1 MSNVEDRRDYGTF
14 IPSFLDD
21 FRLDPMAF
29 RLYAHIARRAGSGIC
44 WESIDRMAEVC
55 QMNRKTAYKSFDI
68 LKSQN
73 MILVEKRKGQTSLI
87 TLTNHTVWEP
97 IPNKGQVTPIPN
109 QVHPYT
115 KSGIPPVPN
124 QGQPP
129 IPDLVQPPVPNQ
141 GHKGIPIKV
150 IPLSESIEG
159 KNTHKE
165 DFLESEN
172 PENSFPE
179 EKKEPDAIAS
189 NPEIKET
196 PPPTPAPLRRAKI
209 SDIEKFE
216 QKWQAEN
223 NLIDCKKLSR
233 DSGFKKFV
241 LARFQKL
248 PSSKKGDWTPDFA
261 DAGNYIAAGQ
271 FDLKRR
277 GEIELIHEAFTE
289 YQRSQLEATQPTSSS
304 DRQPMPERSAVPT
317 NLKNLIQ
324 K

>member
-1 MSNVEDRRDYGTF
+1 MSRDEVKNSHQINFWMTPNGFVDDGHISFMGASAFTVYCVLMRYSSSSSKQCFPSYSKLQEKTGFSRATIAKAIEQLVFQGYIRKLNVGNSVNKSTIYEL
-14 IPSFLDD
+14 LD
-21 FRLDPMAF
+21 L
-29 RLYAHIARRAGSGIC
+29 S
-44 WESIDRMAEVC
+44 
-55 QMNRKTAYKSFDI
+55 
-68 LKSQN
+68 
-73 MILVEKRKGQTSLI
+73 
-87 TLTNHTVWEP
+87 
-97 IPNKGQVTPIPN
+97 
-109 QVHPYT
+109 
-115 KSGIPPVPN
+115 
-124 QGQPP
+124 
-129 IPDLVQPPVPNQ
+129 LVQSPDQSKNLTSSKNELVQKMSATSSKNEPQLVQKMNS
-141 GHKGIPIKV
+141 INTYIKNTNF
-150 IPLSESIEG
+150 
-159 KNTHKE
+159 KNTHEE
-165 DFLESEN
+165 DFLESESF
-172 PENSFPE
+172 ENSSPE
-179 EKKEPDAIAS
+179 EKKELDGEAS
-189 NPEIKET
+189 NPEIQET

-241 LARFQKL
+241 LARLQKL

-289 YQRSQLEATQPTSSS
+289 YQRSQLEATQPTASS